1 MKPCVPLVKASS
13 RVTSGSTVRRTT
25 MRRVSHCT
33 RPVYWSAKTNQ
44 AVGAITVPSQVT
56 LSQKTTVDR
65 SELPSVTTFPS
76 DQRATPN
83 MRRMKAVAPGAER
96 RRHATSASQT
106 DTATEIMSG
115 ITYGVNCQCITLLF
129 SRLSVGLF
137 GRILLHSVLLAAP
150 GPVVQLFRFAE

>member
-56 LSQKTTVDR
+56 LSQKTTVGR
-65 SELPSVTTFPS
+65 LELPSVTTFPS
-76 DQRATPN
+76 DQRATPS
-83 MRRMKAVAPGAER
+83 MRRMNAVAPGAER
-96 RRHATSASQT
+96 RRHATSASQN
-106 DTATEIMSG
+106 DMATEIISG
-115 ITYGVNCQCITLLF
+115 ITYGINFQCMVRLL
-129 SRLSVGLF
+129 SRCAIWRLGCVA
-137 GRILLHSVLLAAP
+137 LHSVLLVAP
-150 GPVVQLFRFAE
+150 GPVAQLLRFAE